1 MNNPTTRRAVI
12 YSDSQLKFQIFQAG
26 LTRQVGTSRWV
37 WVFSPEGIYHY
48 ARPVRFNRKIINFA
62 MNNIW

>member
-26 LTRQVGTSRWV
+26 LTRQVGTSQWV
-37 WVFSPEGIYHY
+37 
-48 ARPVRFNRKIINFA
+48 
-62 MNNIW
+62 